1 MQLPGGP
8 PFTSI
13 GFFFFFLLPP
23 GLSIYVNVEA
33 NIALKCDDPGGGG
46 DMALS

>member
-1 MQLPGGP
+1 MQLPGGPP

-13 GFFFFFLLPP
+13 GFFLFLLPP
-23 GLSIYVNVEA
+23 GLSMYVNVEA